1 MDESRLSFT
10 STTCSKG
17 HLRVLVIIPAYNEQ
31 ECILNTVA
39 AIKAAGYDYVVIND
53 GSQDTTLELCR
64 EHGINILDLP
74 QNLGIGGAVQAGH
87 KYAQRFGYDIDIQVD
102 GDGQHDPSYIPELV
116 KLIESGASL
125 AIGSRFLVETDG
137 FQSTFMRRV
146 GIRWLSFLL
155 ELLTGKVV
163 TDPTSGFRACNKD
176 AIDLF
181 CKSYPDD
188 YPEPESIALAM
199 KLGLPV
205 MEAPVKMNERQGGR
219 SSIGGFSSVYY
230 MVKVTL
236 PLSLCAGFI
245 GETNNESYFEDWC
258 GPLFRRIPRLCFT
271 SRVQRK
277 DAS

>member
-102 GDGQHDPSYIPELV
+102 GDGQHDPSYIP
-116 KLIESGASL
+116 
-125 AIGSRFLVETDG
+125 
-137 FQSTFMRRV
+137 
-146 GIRWLSFLL
+146 
-155 ELLTGKVV
+155 
-163 TDPTSGFRACNKD
+163 
-176 AIDLF
+176 
-181 CKSYPDD
+181 
-188 YPEPESIALAM
+188 AL
-199 KLGLPV
+199 
-205 MEAPVKMNERQGGR
+205 
-219 SSIGGFSSVYY
+219 
-230 MVKVTL
+230 
-236 PLSLCAGFI
+236 
-245 GETNNESYFEDWC
+245 
-258 GPLFRRIPRLCFT
+258 
-271 SRVQRK
+271 
-277 DAS
+277 